1 MVAHLKRGNNDER
14 LRSIGIEAEQATH
27 SRAIL
32 AATAEYQSRA
42 AATAEYQN
50 SEAAQQCIRGGKC
63 SSAVREMK
71 FYITHILSSFTHN
84 NIILQEINLFLF
96 SARYE
101 VLY

>member
-1 MVAHLKRGNNDER
+1 MVAHLKRGNSDER
-14 LRSIGIEAEQATH
+14 LRSIDIEAEQATH

-32 AATAEYQSRA
+32 

>member
-1 MVAHLKRGNNDER
+1 MKDCAV
-14 LRSIGIEAEQATH
+14 
-27 SRAIL
+27 L
-32 AATAEYQSRA
+32 ASKQSRQRT
-42 AATAEYQN
+42 ATAEYQN